1 MNHTIAESCS
11 PYCAKTPRV
20 GLIETADGVF
30 GLHYCGKSNRHGYCH
45 LSVRENVEGTLDG
58 I

>member
-1 MNHTIAESCS
+1 MNHAIAESYS
-11 PYCAKTPRV
+11 PCCAKTPIV
-20 GLIETADGVF
+20 WLIETADGVF

-45 LSVRENVEGTLDG
+45 LSVRENVEGTLDR

>member
-1 MNHTIAESCS
+1 MNRAIVESYS
-11 PYCAKTPRV
+11 PYCAKTRSV
-20 GLIETADGVF
+20 WLIETAEGVF

-45 LSVRENVEGTLDG
+45 LSIRENVEGTLDR

>member
-1 MNHTIAESCS
+1 MNRAIAESYS
-11 PYCAKTPRV
+11 PYGARIPNA
-20 GLIETADGVF
+20 GLIETADDVF

-45 LSVRENVEGTLDG
+45 LSIRENVEGTLDR

>member
-1 MNHTIAESCS
+1 MNYAIAESYS
-11 PYCAKTPRV
+11 PYCAKTRSD

-30 GLHYCGKSNRHGYCH
+30 GPRYCGKSNRHGYCH
-45 LSVRENVEGTLDG
+45 LSIRENVEETLDR